1 MSGHTSN
8 PAVAFFDALDD
19 DALAR
24 LADRLAPLIAE
35 RLDPAVTGRLLTAK
49 EVGERLG
56 LHERT
61 VSRMAAEGRLEGR
74 KVGRG
79 WRFDPDRLAVR
90 QREHQDLGPARRR
103 QRTSKRGDAVAAAIR
118 GGSA

>member
-1 MSGHTSN
+1 MSSSN
-8 PAVAFFDALDD
+8 LGVAFIESLDD

-24 LADRLAPLIAE
+24 LAERLAPLIAD
-35 RLDPAVTGRLLTAK
+35 RLDPSSSGRLLTAK

-79 WRFDPDRLAVR
+79 WRFDPDHLDVARRAR
-90 QREHQDLGPARRR
+90 RDLGSASSRRR
-103 QRTSKRGDAVAAAIR
+103 GTDRGGSVAAAIR
-118 GGSA
+118 GTRT